1 MSEHR
6 HEKATERGARHL
18 RESGYQHRGEKNI
31 HGDAKQD
38 EKQIA
43 SGVHKHEAH
52 LHKGQPKT
60 KLRHGGKVPGME
72 AKSRPDRR
80 ARGGPMTQPNDE
92 TGGAPVFGA
101 GWDDSADKAAFDKDR
116 ADRAAASS
124 SDKMKN
130 APQQRA
136 RGGHVGKEGKKGGGK
151 TVINLHVGDGGGGA
165 QKEQMAHQAG
175 MQQGAQMVA
184 AKLTGG
190 GGGAPPGGPPPGA
203 MPPRPPMAGGMPPPG
218 GPPGG
223 MAPGGMPPRP
233 MMPPGGAPPPGMMP
247 PRARG
252 GSMPMRDCTTGRF
265 TGGAVG

>member
-1 MSEHR
+1 MSEHH
-6 HEKATERGARHL
+6 HEKASERGVRHL
-18 RESGYQHRGEKNI
+18 RESGYHHRAEKHI

-38 EKQIA
+38 ETQIA
-43 SGVHKHEAH
+43 RGVHKHESNMH
-52 LHKGQPKT
+52 SGKPKT
-60 KLRHGGKVPGME
+60 KLRGGGHVPGHE
-72 AKSRPDRR
+72 AKHRMDRR
-80 ARGGPMTQPNDE
+80 ARGGMIHDDQP
-92 TGGAPVFGA
+92 
-101 GWDDSADKAAFDKDR
+101 DDAQGNVNVHSA
-116 ADRAAASS
+116 
-124 SDKMKN
+124 
-130 APQQRA
+130 RA
-136 RGGHVGKEGKKGGGK
+136 RGGATGHGKKGGGK

-184 AKLTGG
+184 AKLAGG

-218 GPPGG
+218 GAPGG
-223 MAPGGMPPRP
+223 MPPGAGMPPRP